1 MTRFHATSNGMVP
14 FSSEEEAER
23 DLEESIFLSEQKNIL
38 AADTRKKRDE
48 MLLNS
53 DWKILRAF
61 ENNELVNQDWKNY
74 RQALRDVPAQSGFPE
89 NVVWPQLPA

>member
-1 MTRFHATSNGMVP
+1 MARFHATSNGMIP
-14 FSSEEEAER
+14 FSQEEEAAR
-23 DLEESIFLSEQKNIL
+23 DLEESISLSEQKNIL

-48 MLLNS
+48 MLSNS

-74 RQALRDVPAQSGFPE
+74 RQALRDIPAQSGFPE
-89 NVVWPQLPA
+89 NVVWPQPPA